1 MEVVDYGDEFGRPN
15 GINAL
20 DATDIGF
27 YHGLKRNTTIHKLEL
42 NNNDSI
48 VRGVGHEILKAYQ
61 ENNNLTHLQIRLADL
76 RSGGEHVI
84 TKTLR
89 SCTNLKEFR
98 LIDSHMTGEQLL
110 PIVEAVREHHLLEVL
125 YLVGNGIDNAGCEEV
140 LAALLEDPNSNLH
153 TLNLEEN
160 LIGNDGAIALTNSL
174 VNNTKLRKLYLQ
186 SNPIDQN
193 SMWKAI
199 AKLICN
205 TASINDI
212 YASNHT
218 LESLLV
224 TRLMRQPAPQKLNR
238 GTNKSHVAIKKI
250 LRCHPN
256 FDMNS
261 FFEWNMEGEG
271 ERDLKALP
279 YIMAWFERAKEAVAD
294 DKGGG
299 ASYDIDGRKLSV
311 MYQFAQAMP
320 LLFVHV

>member
-1 MEVVDYGDEFGRPN
+1 LEVVNYGDVGRPN

-27 YHGLKRNTTIHKLEL
+27 YDGLKRNTTIHKLEL

-110 PIVEAVREHHLLEVL
+110 PIVEAVREHHSLEVL
-125 YLVGNGIDNAGCEEV
+125 YLVGNGIDNAGCGE
-140 LAALLEDPNSNLH
+140 AIATLLEDPNSNLH

-174 VNNTKLRKLYLQ
+174 ANNTKLRKLYLQ

-212 YASNHT
+212 YDSNHT
-218 LESLLV
+218 LESLLI

-250 LRCHPN
+250 LQYHPN
-256 FDMNS
+256 FDMDS
-261 FFEWNMEGEG
+261 FFE
-271 ERDLKALP
+271 
-279 YIMAWFERAKEAVAD
+279 
-294 DKGGG
+294 
-299 ASYDIDGRKLSV
+299 
-311 MYQFAQAMP
+311 
-320 LLFVHV
+320 